1 MIEGLEPVC
10 MGVVVA
16 EALAAQHIERDAESS
31 LDAAL
36 ALATTLHT
44 PGQRERYRR
53 LLDCAIEQADRAL
66 AAAEQERAALQEH
79 EVAAGR
85 ERILATAMGAHSTLA
100 RAHAARAEDA
110 LHGAG
115 QLSLSAQRAPTRDA
129 CDDGWRR
136 VEAIV
141 AGAEASARAAAISAS
156 ELEGGSPRS
165 KVARAA
171 RAAAHEAEVAARA
184 ARRIIEER
192 NHAYTFHT
200 DGGFSFGEGW
210 YVAAAA
216 VLAGAAI
223 QVEPGKAGTAQAE
236 AFLRDAGL
244 SDHLQAYRSRPR
256 AMKQTT
262 EIVARAFKADPSSAQ
277 GRLRT
282 AFLADAP
289 IPGSVIAWVDR
300 RLAEARAGES
310 RRKKVLLWIREGVHH
325 PHRNTTLAEL
335 LELTDLV
342 QRAGLVPVLT
352 GDALRDAQVPDG
364 AIDMT
369 LFWKDPTFRQLD
381 MRRAQLQFFEH
392 LKRTHGLVGQLG
404 VTTAGMDG
412 PALMGLPTMYL
423 TEASNVR
430 MREWVGAVP
439 GYQEIVREEGYLE
452 RVRRVLSE
460 WAAAPFSGKFTGRR
474 GGGE

>member
-1 MIEGLEPVC
+1 MTTEGHEPAC
-10 MGVVVA
+10 TEVA
-16 EALAAQHIERDAESS
+16 AAETLAAQHLERDAASC

-36 ALATTLHT
+36 ALATTLHA

-53 LLDCAIEQADRAL
+53 LLERATEQADRAL
-66 AAAEQERAALQEH
+66 AAAEQERAALPEQEL
-79 EVAAGR
+79 AARR
-85 ERILATAMGAHSTLA
+85 ERILATRMGARSTLA

-115 QLSLSAQRAPTRDA
+115 QLSLSAQRAPTCEA
-129 CDDGWRR
+129 CDEGWRR
-136 VEAIV
+136 AEAIA
-141 AGAEASARAAAISAS
+141 AGAEASARAAAISAT
-156 ELEGGSPRS
+156 ELEAGSPRS
-165 KVARAA
+165 KAARAA
-171 RAAAHEAEVAARA
+171 RAAAHKAEVAARA
-184 ARRIIEER
+184 ARRIIDER

-200 DGGFSFGEGW
+200 DNGFSFGEGW

-223 QVEPGKAGTAQAE
+223 QVEPGKAGTPQAE

-256 AMKQTT
+256 AVKQTT
-262 EIVARAFKADPSSAQ
+262 EIIARAFKADPSSAQ
-277 GRLRT
+277 RRLRA
-282 AFLADAP
+282 AFLGDAP
-289 IPGSVIAWVDR
+289 IPESVAGWVDR
-300 RLAEARAGES
+300 RLAEARAGEPC
-310 RRKKVLLWIREGVHH
+310 RRKVLLWIREGLHH

-352 GDALRDAQVPDG
+352 GDALRDGQVPEG
-364 AIDMT
+364 AVDMT
-369 LFWKDPTFRQLD
+369 LFWKDPTFRRLD

-392 LKRTHGLVGQLG
+392 LRRAHGLVGQLG

-423 TEASNVR
+423 TDAPNVR

-439 GYQEIVREEGYLE
+439 GYKEIVREIGHLE
-452 RVRRVLSE
+452 RVRRVLLE
-460 WAAAPFSGKFTGRR
+460 WAAAS
-474 GGGE
+474 